1 MNVYATN
8 HVHSRV
14 VCNAF
19 AKGSNGKIVSPGP
32 LLEGPAMVYGI
43 LRGCGEI
50 VKQCEWVN
58 RDYTYVDH
66 GYFKRGYYDGYFRVC
81 RNGLQAKICDDF
93 PPDRWEDLGVG
104 LRPWNRTGRH
114 ILVCPI
120 SNYLGRFLGIDAEK
134 WTETVVKEI
143 SRHTDRPIV
152 VKHKDG
158 NPLPLKDAW
167 CLVTYTSNASV
178 DAIISGVPV
187 VVLGD
192 HPAKELSWSWED
204 IESPKWPEREPWC
217 WNLAHHQFTLKEIAR
232 GAHNA

>member
-1 MNVYATN
+1 MNVYATS
-8 HVHSRV
+8 HVHSQV

-19 AKGSNGKIVSPGP
+19 AKGSGGKIVPPVS

-43 LRGCGEI
+43 LRGCGDI
-50 VKQCEWVN
+50 VRQCEWVG

-81 RNGLQAKICDDF
+81 RNALQSQPNGDF
-93 PPDRWEDLGVG
+93 PSDRWESLDLG
-104 LRPWNRTGRH
+104 LRPWNRTGRQ

-120 SNYLGRFLGIDAEK
+120 SGYLGKFLGIDAVK
-134 WTETVVKEI
+134 WTETVVREL
-143 SRHTDRPIV
+143 SRHTDRPII
-152 VKHKDG
+152 VKQKDG
-158 NPLPLKDAW
+158 TPLPLKDAW

-187 VVLGD
+187 IVLGD
-192 HPAKELSWSWED
+192 HPAKELSWTWRQ
-204 IESPKWPEREPWC
+204 IESPVWPEREPWC
-217 WNLAHHQFTLKEIAR
+217 WNLAYSQFTLEEIAR